1 MFIFFRRVWVF
12 AWKNFWRNIGFSL
25 ITILILVMTLISFD
39 VVFVMR
45 WATETTVKLVE
56 NRIDVSLLFKPTAEE
71 KKITELRTVLT
82 RMPVVSEFIYKD
94 KDQVLKEFTDRHS
107 KEDGVISALGELG
120 TNPFGPALIIR
131 AKNTSDYEEILK
143 AIDIPE
149 YNNIIEEKTFDDHGP
164 IIKKVASITSRAET
178 TGLALGGILTIVAFL
193 IIFNVIR
200 LDIYTRRE
208 EIGIMKLVGATNWFV
223 RLPFLLEVVIY
234 SVLAWLVNLGILY
247 GALYFAEPY
256 LNRFF
261 EGAGALTLTGYF
273 NANFLM
279 YFGGML
285 AGLIALNIIS
295 AGLAMRRY
303 LKI

>member
-1 MFIFFRRVWVF
+1 
-12 AWKNFWRNIGFSL
+12 
-25 ITILILVMTLISFD
+25 
-39 VVFVMR
+39 
-45 WATETTVKLVE
+45 
-56 NRIDVSLLFKPTAEE
+56 
-71 KKITELRTVLT
+71 
-82 RMPVVSEFIYKD
+82 
-94 KDQVLKEFTDRHS
+94 
-107 KEDGVISALGELG
+107 
-120 TNPFGPALIIR
+120 
-131 AKNTSDYEEILK
+131 
-143 AIDIPE
+143 
-149 YNNIIEEKTFDDHGP
+149 
-164 IIKKVASITSRAET
+164 
-178 TGLALGGILTIVAFL
+178 
-193 IIFNVIR
+193 
-200 LDIYTRRE
+200 
-208 EIGIMKLVGATNWFV
+208 MKLVGATNWFV

-247 GALYFAEPY
+247 GTLYFAEPY

>member
-1 MFIFFRRVWVF
+1 MFIFFRRVWIF
-12 AWKNFWRNIGFSL
+12 AWKNFWRNLGFSL

-39 VVFVMR
+39 VVFTMR

-56 NRIDVSLLFKPTAEE
+56 NRIDVSLLFKPQAEDKRVE
-71 KKITELRTVLT
+71 ELRGVLA
-82 RMPVVSEFIYKD
+82 RMPVVADLTYKD
-94 KDQVLKEFTDRHS
+94 KDQVLKEFSDRHG
-107 KEDGVISALGELG
+107 KEGGVMSALGELEG
-120 TNPFGPALIIR
+120 NPFGPALIIR
-131 AKNTSDYEEILK
+131 AKNTKDYEEILK
-143 AIDIPE
+143 AINIPE
-149 YNNIIEEKTFDDHGP
+149 YNNVIEEKTFDDHGP
-164 IIKKVASITSRAET
+164 IIKKVAAITSRAET
-178 TGLALGGILTIVAFL
+178 AGLVLGGILTIVAFL

-234 SVLAWLVNLGILY
+234 SVLAWLLNLGVLY

-261 EGAGALTLTGYF
+261 EGADALTLTAYF
-273 NANFLM
+273 NTNFLL
-279 YFGGML
+279 YFGSML
-285 AGLIALNIIS
+285 AGLIVLNIIS